1 MDILFLI
8 TLTATAVE
16 FTACLICTHQLGL
29 RRRNSGDQSR
39 WVLSLGSLIT
49 GLMAAFVILANMG
62 MHATNADPLL
72 LQPWIGLVYM
82 SMHILM
88 TLYPITVVRQD
99 WLTPTHYFLLFS
111 PVALFAIVFFFFIG
125 RWTPLTS
132 PTAVWEHA
140 NQLDVIVRL
149 ASLFIMA
156 PYCLILFWLPYNYK
170 KSSATLNWII
180 GYSLGI
186 TVICAVHIVL
196 MLTLSSILMAVLPIL
211 VSTFY
216 YFSTQYELSDRLIPP
231 YANEQEDDDDT
242 LPNPMAEPLDGVSPE
257 FGLWSRVC
265 QIMDK
270 DEAWRNPDMSLVEL
284 ARLSGTNITYLNRI
298 IRQEVNMGFKEYL
311 NSKRIKSVASQ
322 LRKNPDLDIQEAFF
336 NAGFRSR
343 TTAWRNFKEMLGMS
357 PSEFRQTLR

>member
-1 MDILFLI
+1 MNILFLI

-29 RRRNSGDQSR
+29 HRRDSKDQSR

-62 MHATNADPLL
+62 MHATNAEPLL

-99 WLTPTHYFLLFS
+99 WLTPSHYFLLFS

-132 PTAVWEHA
+132 PAAVWENA
-140 NQLDVIVRL
+140 NQIDVIVRL
-149 ASLFIMA
+149 ASLFILA

-170 KSSATLNWII
+170 KSSADLKWIV
-180 GYSLGI
+180 GYSFGI

-196 MLTLSSILMAVLPIL
+196 MLTLSPILMAILPIL
-211 VSTFY
+211 ASTFY
-216 YFSTQYELSDRLIPP
+216 YFSTQYELSDRLRPP
-231 YANEQEDDDDT
+231 YSEDDSEEET
-242 LPNPMAEPLDGVSPE
+242 LPKPLEEPMEGVSPE

-284 ARLSGTNITYLNRI
+284 ARLSGTNITYLNRLTCSH
-298 IRQEVNMGFKEYL
+298 V
-311 NSKRIKSVASQ
+311 
-322 LRKNPDLDIQEAFF
+322 
-336 NAGFRSR
+336 R
-343 TTAWRNFKEMLGMS
+343 TV
-357 PSEFRQTLR
+357 TLSTDAKM